1 MCRIEEKDVLL
12 ELLNYVVAKI
22 VLKKL
27 NTSEAQKD
35 IQSLQEIREFYYST
49 NYSLLDYQ
57 KEVQKIN
64 VYRNKYCL

>member
-27 NTSEAQKD
+27 NTSEARV
-35 IQSLQEIREFYYST
+35 IE
-49 NYSLLDYQ
+49 
-57 KEVQKIN
+57 
-64 VYRNKYCL
+64 

>member
-1 MCRIEEKDVLL
+1 MCTIEEKDVLL
-12 ELLNYVVAKI
+12 ELLNNVAAKI
-22 VLKKL
+22 ILKKL

-64 VYRNKYCL
+64 FYRNKYCL